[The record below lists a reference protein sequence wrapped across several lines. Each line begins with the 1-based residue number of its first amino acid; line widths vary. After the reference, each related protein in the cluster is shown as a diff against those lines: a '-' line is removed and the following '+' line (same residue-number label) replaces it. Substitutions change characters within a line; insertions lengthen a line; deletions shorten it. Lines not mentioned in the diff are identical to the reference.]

1 MLFSITPLPERTG
14 PDGDRSEC
22 QERCRAAAA
31 RQAPLIATQGA
42 GKHADVTFRVK
53 GEVFASSHL
62 VPAASLG
69 PGGRGILLAPIARIA
84 SVPTKLH
91 KIRQGKKK
99 IAEIEVVTDPA
110 EAAEQAGLRYVSD
123 ESPGYTRRRRGKKF
137 VYFDTEGKAIRD
149 ETRIL
154 RLNRLAIPPAY
165 TDVWICPLSH
175 GHLQATGRDDRG
187 RKQYRYHERWREE
200 RDENKYEKMV
210 AFGQA
215 LPKIRRRIKRDL
227 QRRGLPREKVLA
239 TVVQLLEKTFI
250 RVGNQ
255 EYARENKSFGLT
267 TMRNHHVDVKGA
279 RLRFRFRGKS
289 GQEHDIGTEDK
300 RVARIV
306 KKLQELPGQEV
317 FQYLDEK
324 GVRHQVTSDDVNQY
338 LQEITGE
345 KYTAK
350 DFRTWAGTVMAAM
363 ALQAQEPFENKEE
376 AKRNVK
382 AAIGAVAKMLGN
394 TPAICRK
401 CYVHP
406 AVFETYLDGNL
417 IEGMKKKAEQTL
429 KDSMGGLRSEEG
441 AILAFLQERLKKK

>member
-1 MLFSITPLPERTG
+1 M
-14 PDGDRSEC
+14 
-22 QERCRAAAA
+22 
-31 RQAPLIATQGA
+31 
-42 GKHADVTFRVK
+42 
-53 GEVFASSHL
+53 
-62 VPAASLG
+62 
-69 PGGRGILLAPIARIA
+69 RIA
-84 SVPTKLH
+84 SVPTSLR
-91 KIRQGKKK
+91 KIRQVKKK
-99 IAEIEVVTDPA
+99 LTEIKIATSPA
-110 EAAEQAGLRYVSD
+110 EVAEEAGLRYVSD
-123 ESPGYTRRRRGKKF
+123 ESPGYTRQRRGKKF
-137 VYFDTEGKAIRD
+137 IYFDTEGKVIN
-149 ETRIL
+149 EESRIL

-165 TDVWICPLSH
+165 TDVWICPSPH

-200 RDENKYEKMV
+200 RDQNKYEKMV
-210 AFGQA
+210 VFGRA

-250 RVGNQ
+250 RDRESGIC
-255 EYARENKSFGLT
+255 EENKSFGLT
-267 TMRNHHVDVKGA
+267 TMRNRHVGVKGA

-300 RVARIV
+300 RVAKIV

-317 FQYLDEK
+317 FQYLDEE
-324 GVRHQVTSDDVNQY
+324 GVRQRITSEDVNEY

-345 KYTAK
+345 KFTAK

-363 ALQAQEPFENKEE
+363 ALQAQETFENQSQARK
-376 AKRNVK
+376 NVK

-406 AVFETYLDGNL
+406 AVLETYLDGNL
-417 IEGMKKKAEQTL
+417 IEGLKKKTEQTL
-429 KDSMGGLRSEEG
+429 KDSLGDLRSEE
-441 AILAFLQERLKKK
+441 AAVLAFLQERLAES